1 MGQFMLATK
10 WRCGMCIAA
19 LLCCLYLVPM
29 NVQAQTLLGPSVYTS
44 FVNSPF
50 NGGSF
55 TYFHLENFEGGSLST
70 PGVTASVGS
79 VIGPGTLVDSVDADD
94 GVIDGFGQNGRA
106 FFSNN
111 GPVGIRFTFS
121 ALTLGQL
128 PNHVGIV
135 WTDGNNNIR
144 FEAFDG
150 ANNSLGFLTG
160 NHADASFTGE
170 TGEDRFYGI
179 VSAGGIGSIFIQSG
193 LSNNG
198 GGLEVDH
205 LQYGFAAVPEPSTLI
220 IASGSLLA
228 GGIIIQKRFRRKR
241 KVARG

>member
-1 MGQFMLATK
+1 MQISK
-10 WRCGMCIAA
+10 WLHGTSIAA
-19 LLCCLYLVPM
+19 LTCCLFLFPA
-29 NVQAQTLLGPSVYTS
+29 NVHAQTLLGPSIYSS
-44 FVNSPF
+44 FTNSPF

-55 TYFHLENFEGGSLST
+55 SYFHLENFEGGSLST
-70 PGVTASVGS
+70 PGVSASVGG

-121 ALTLGQL
+121 SLTLGQL
-128 PNHVGIV
+128 PTHVGIV
-135 WTDGNNNIR
+135 WTDGNNDIR

-193 LSNNG
+193 IPAGG

-205 LQYGFAAVPEPSTLI
+205 LQYGLATVPEPSTLI

-228 GGIIIQKRFRRKR
+228 GGIIIQKRYRRKR
-241 KVARG
+241 KVARS